1 MERTNVMRT
10 VTKAILALGFVGAMA
25 VGTAEPSAAQNYYY
39 SSPGVRVY
47 VDPGYEPRYRSRYY
61 RNDRYYDDRYA
72 YAPRRGAKASNGCP
86 PHYTVQ
92 DGRCKPYRG
101 Y

>member
-1 MERTNVMRT
+1 MRT
-10 VTKAILALGFVGAMA
+10 IVKTALAMGFVGAMA
-25 VGTAEPSAAQNYYY
+25 VGTAEPSAAQSYYY
-39 SSPGVRVY
+39 SAPGVRVY
-47 VDPGYEPRYRSRYY
+47 IDPYGPRHKPRRYY
-61 RNDRYYDDRYA
+61 RNHRYYNDYG
-72 YAPRRGAKASNGCP
+72 YAPRRSAKSSNGCP